1 MNLVFCL
8 IKAGYQIN
16 QMVVAAAIWLS
27 FSDLFFFYFGW
38 SHAHFSTAFVPK
50 APGTTGKMRILLFMS
65 WFYSDFV
72 WDSGAGEDQKQGR
85 WCLAAGRDKDTTRAF
100 AWKVQRRLI
109 LAGSG
114 SAVGLHHDFHG
125 DLLPT
130 ASLICTP
137 ASSFLSSHFKVPGM
151 KFCSW
156 RFRISWSMVIK
167 RTPVY
172 IIDMSQFQQC
182 GKQMLKKKKKQGKL
196 KWLES
201 ISSV

>member
-16 QMVVAAAIWLS
+16 QMVVAAEIWLL
-27 FSDLFFFYFGW
+27 FSDFSFLDFGW
-38 SHAHFSTAFVPK
+38 SHAHFSAAFMPK
-50 APGTTGKMRILLFMS
+50 SPGTAAKMRTLLFMS

-72 WDSGAGEDQKQGR
+72 WDSGAGEDQQLGR
-85 WCLAAGRDKDTTRAF
+85 WCLAAGRDKDTTWIF
-100 AWKVQRRLI
+100 AWKVQRCLT

-137 ASSFLSSHFKVPGM
+137 ASAFLCSSQRPRDEILLLKVPYQLIYGHYY
-151 KFCSW
+151 KNSNTYYW
-156 RFRISWSMVIK
+156 
-167 RTPVY
+167 
-172 IIDMSQFQQC
+172 
-182 GKQMLKKKKKQGKL
+182 
-196 KWLES
+196 
-201 ISSV
+201 